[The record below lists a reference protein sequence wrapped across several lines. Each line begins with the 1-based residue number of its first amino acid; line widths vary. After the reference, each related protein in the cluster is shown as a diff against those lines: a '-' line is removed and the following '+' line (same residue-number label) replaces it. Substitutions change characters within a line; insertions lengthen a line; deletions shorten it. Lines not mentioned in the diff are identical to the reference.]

1 VKRLRKI
8 LFPFSILYGEI
19 VEIRNKAFEK
29 GMLSSNSFLTP
40 TIVVGNLNV
49 GGTGKSPQIE
59 YLIRLL
65 KGYSL
70 AVLSRGY
77 KRKSKGFQLADKSST
92 VSQIGDEPLQFYRKF
107 ENIIV
112 AVDTDR
118 SNGIRQLEKLK
129 KPLDII
135 LLDDAFQHR
144 KVKGGLNIL
153 LTSFG
158 DLYADDF
165 VLPTGNLREKRKGA
179 ERANIIIVTKCPDD
193 LTKKRQSEII
203 LKLNIEPRQSV
214 YFSTIEYHHS
224 VISSKNKISI
234 SELSAYKV
242 LLVTGIANGDPLV
255 NFLKEKNIDCKHL
268 KFPDH
273 HDFTE
278 LDKEK
283 IMDTFD
289 HIDSVKKI
297 LLTTEKDYVR
307 SFSNHNKEFYY
318 VPIQTKILEKEEE
331 FNKQVLNYVRL
342 NTVNRCVIKK

>member
-1 VKRLRKI
+1 MKRLRKI

-29 GMLSSNSFLTP
+29 GILSSNSFLTP

-107 ENIIV
+107 KNIIV

-118 SNGIRQLEKLK
+118 SNGIRQLEKLN
-129 KPLDII
+129 KPPDII

-193 LTKKRQSEII
+193 LTKNKQSEII
-203 LKLNIEPRQSV
+203 LKLNIQPRQSV
-214 YFSTIEYHHS
+214 YFSTIEYHYS
-224 VISSKNKISI
+224 VMSSKNEISI
-234 SELSAYKV
+234 SELNTYKV

-255 NFLKEKNIDCKHL
+255 NFLKEKNIDCKRL

-307 SFSNHNKEFYY
+307 SFSNHFNEFYY
-318 VPIQTKILEKEEE
+318 IPIQTKILEKEEE
-331 FNKQVLNYVRL
+331 FNKQVLNYVR
-342 NTVNRCVIKK
+342 

>member
-1 VKRLRKI
+1 MKRLRKI

-129 KPLDII
+129 KPPDII

-158 DLYADDF
+158 D
-165 VLPTGNLREKRKGA
+165 
-179 ERANIIIVTKCPDD
+179 
-193 LTKKRQSEII
+193 
-203 LKLNIEPRQSV
+203 
-214 YFSTIEYHHS
+214 
-224 VISSKNKISI
+224 
-234 SELSAYKV
+234 
-242 LLVTGIANGDPLV
+242 
-255 NFLKEKNIDCKHL
+255 
-268 KFPDH
+268 
-273 HDFTE
+273 
-278 LDKEK
+278 
-283 IMDTFD
+283 
-289 HIDSVKKI
+289 
-297 LLTTEKDYVR
+297 
-307 SFSNHNKEFYY
+307 
-318 VPIQTKILEKEEE
+318 
-331 FNKQVLNYVRL
+331 
-342 NTVNRCVIKK
+342 